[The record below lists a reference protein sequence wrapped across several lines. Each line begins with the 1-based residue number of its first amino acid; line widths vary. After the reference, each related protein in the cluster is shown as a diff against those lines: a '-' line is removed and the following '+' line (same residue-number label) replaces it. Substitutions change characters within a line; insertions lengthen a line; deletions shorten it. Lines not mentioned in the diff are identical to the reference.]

1 MIPNPNRRAL
11 RSDSSG
17 VALTEFAFAL
27 PLMVLMYLGG
37 YQLCDAISAY
47 RKVTT
52 STRALADVTS
62 QYTSVT
68 PTDLDTVLAASQ
80 QVMSPY
86 SLGNAKLVIS
96 QIKID
101 KDRIATVDW
110 SRGKNVDP
118 LVAGSPFTVPD
129 SIRVANTWMLV
140 AQIQY
145 RYRPSV
151 APGLIGD
158 IPMKD
163 VILMMPR
170 ATTNIKWKES

>member
-1 MIPNPNRRAL
+1 MIPIVKRNSL

-68 PTDLDTVLAASQ
+68 PGDLDMVLAASQ

-86 SLGNAKLVIS
+86 SVANAKLVIS

-101 KDRIATVDW
+101 KDRVATVDW

-118 LVAGSPFTVPD
+118 LVAGTPFTVPD
-129 SIRVANTWMLV
+129 SIRVANTWILV

-145 RYRPSV
+145 LYQPSV
-151 APGLIGD
+151 AQGLIGNL
-158 IPMKD
+158 PMKD

-170 ATTNIKWKES
+170 ATSNIRWNAS

>member
-101 KDRIATVDW
+101 KDRTATVDW

-145 RYRPSV
+145 RYRLSV